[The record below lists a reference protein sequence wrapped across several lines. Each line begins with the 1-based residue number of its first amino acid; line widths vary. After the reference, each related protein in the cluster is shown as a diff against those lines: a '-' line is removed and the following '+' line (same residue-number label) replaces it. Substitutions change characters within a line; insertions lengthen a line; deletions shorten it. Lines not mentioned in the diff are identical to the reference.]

1 MKTAM
6 QKAIDDLRYNKDQ
19 LVTKESIANYLK
31 HYYIIEEKQDIID
44 AYNSGFE
51 NNQYPAIKQT
61 GIEYYKNHYKK

>member
-31 HYYIIEEKQDIID
+31 HYYIIEENLYQ
-44 AYNSGFE
+44 
-51 NNQYPAIKQT
+51 QT
-61 GIEYYKNHYKK
+61 